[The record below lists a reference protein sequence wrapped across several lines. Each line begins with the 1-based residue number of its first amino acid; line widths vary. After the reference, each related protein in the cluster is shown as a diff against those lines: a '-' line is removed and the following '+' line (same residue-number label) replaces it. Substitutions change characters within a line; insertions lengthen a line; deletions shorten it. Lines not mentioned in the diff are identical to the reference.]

1 MPFSSITAR
10 RRLRPSCWAWIVAV
24 LARTGSIAGSHQIFC
39 LRSAQTYVFVALP
52 RFRFLRAGALPDSI
66 GQEPGLAP
74 WNRRPTQPA
83 TRAAQCPNSTNRR
96 SGYIRGDHRCI
107 WPAFGGQIQFG
118 CSRVG
123 DMPLVLRLLPALV
136 IVSIVGLIDD
146 IFSLRPWIKLTAE
159 AVAAALAWFGG
170 IQVSVN
176 LGSDFV
182 PNGQP

>member
-1 MPFSSITAR
+1 MYSLIFLGIAS
-10 RRLRPSCWAWIVAV
+10 AV
-24 LARTGSIAGSHQIFC
+24 LALFLTPLVRNLAWRLGIVDQPNQQRKLHSAPIPRMGGVAIFAAIIGAC
-39 LRSAQTYVFVALP
+39 GLLLVV
-52 RFRFLRAGALPDSI
+52 RFSSGAVV
-66 GQEPGLAP
+66 
-74 WNRRPTQPA
+74 W
-83 TRAAQCPNSTNRR
+83 
-96 SGYIRGDHRCI
+96 
-107 WPAFGGQIQFG
+107 
-118 CSRVG
+118 G

-170 IQVSVN
+170 IQVSAN

>member
-1 MPFSSITAR
+1 M
-10 RRLRPSCWAWIVAV
+10 
-24 LARTGSIAGSHQIFC
+24 
-39 LRSAQTYVFVALP
+39 
-52 RFRFLRAGALPDSI
+52 
-66 GQEPGLAP
+66 
-74 WNRRPTQPA
+74 
-83 TRAAQCPNSTNRR
+83 
-96 SGYIRGDHRCI
+96 

-170 IQVSVN
+170 IEVSAN